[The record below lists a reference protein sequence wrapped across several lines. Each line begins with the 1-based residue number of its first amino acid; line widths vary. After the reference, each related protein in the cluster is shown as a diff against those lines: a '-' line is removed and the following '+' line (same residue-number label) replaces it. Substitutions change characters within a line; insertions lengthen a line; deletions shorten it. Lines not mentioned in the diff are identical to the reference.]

1 MRGIKVQIQG
11 LSNILSNSDKI
22 KITDNKDKIN
32 FGDFLNNSLNE
43 VNSLQKQDETLKN
56 MLTVGEVENIH
67 SGMIATEKADLALQL
82 TLNIRNKVIDAYKE
96 IMRMQI

>member
-1 MRGIKVQIQG
+1 MQIQG